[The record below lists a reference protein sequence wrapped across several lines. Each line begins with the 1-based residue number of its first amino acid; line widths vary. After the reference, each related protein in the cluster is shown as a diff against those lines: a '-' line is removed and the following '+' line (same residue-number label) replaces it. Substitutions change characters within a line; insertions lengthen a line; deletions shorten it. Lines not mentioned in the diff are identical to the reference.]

1 MKIFLSYAREDE
13 GRVNA
18 VYELATSAGFEPWMD
33 TRKLVAGMDWES
45 EIEREIKQCDIFL
58 LFMSAYSVNK
68 RGIIQREIKVALRK
82 AEEYLPG
89 DIFIVPVL
97 LEPCEVPDTLRK
109 YQWLDTR
116 RAGWETELIQAVV
129 QCQRQRRGSSAF
141 SIEGGGVFPVVMER
155 IEERDSKGK
164 IHYQIPRLLIPGD
177 GKRTRE
183 INDVVVGLVRRFV
196 LDYRARCEE
205 WDFDIDDFDDT
216 SVALDVSIAISN
228 ADFYSMQLAINSYFK
243 GAAHGN
249 VDFETINIF
258 VPKVSLIA
266 MESIFSRERSYAA
279 AIFEEIST
287 TLSIEL
293 DQVRAKVD
301 EWTGFAKFTLTK
313 RGMTFFFD
321 MLLGRADGPQI
332 VEVSAAK
339 LRPYLAN
346 STVAERLKILWSS

>member
-205 WDFDIDDFDDT
+205 WE
-216 SVALDVSIAISN
+216 
-228 ADFYSMQLAINSYFK
+228 LAINSYFK